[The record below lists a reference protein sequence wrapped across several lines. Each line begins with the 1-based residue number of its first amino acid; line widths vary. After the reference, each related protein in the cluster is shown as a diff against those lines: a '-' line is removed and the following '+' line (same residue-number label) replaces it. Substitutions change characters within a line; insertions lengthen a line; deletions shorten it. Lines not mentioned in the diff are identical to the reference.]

1 MVQSAEPRS
10 RGIMLVTRLDQV
22 PELILGNNLND
33 KKKLH
38 GMFELALK
46 ISGIKRC
53 AAIIHDMDINDG
65 QLVPPHL
72 HIMMEFSR
80 RIRLS
85 TVANKLSVPVTQL
98 ESMTHQGSAHG
109 IINGF
114 CYLIHATKDAQE
126 TGKYQYS
133 TENILANFNYEQLI
147 MQVQSQLNSSNK
159 PEDVL
164 NDLVNGVI
172 DRAECIQELT
182 NLGGSALANN
192 IVKVD
197 KIIAALDD
205 LKKKKYIEYKKQHP
219 NQPKTV
225 IWIYGRA
232 GTGKTRLAW
241 SIAHKRYG
249 DSVSIS
255 GSDNDIYQDVDSS
268 SQCLILDDLRPNKKV
283 TYSDL
288 LRLLDPYSIAPN
300 APSRY
305 HDKAIL
311 ADMIIITTPLDPY
324 EFYQKLAR
332 LYEMT
337 VYQDSFQQLARRLTK
352 VLHVSTNEIE
362 TMERLTMNGQL
373 TNTYSST
380 DETIENQ
387 FSIQEEARITPL
399 TLDELL
405 N

>member
-1 MVQSAEPRS
+1 MAQPAEPRS
-10 RGIMLVTRLDQV
+10 RGIMLVTRLDQIS
-22 PELILGNNLND
+22 ESILGNNLNND
-33 KKKLH
+33 KKLH

-46 ISGIKRC
+46 VSSIKRC
-53 AAIIHDMDINDG
+53 AAIIHDMDIKDD
-65 QLVPPHL
+65 QLVAPHL

-85 TVANKLSVPVTQL
+85 TVAKALSVPVTQL

-114 CYLIHATKDAQE
+114 CYLIHATRDAQD
-126 TGKYQYS
+126 TGKYQYPI
-133 TENILANFNYEQLI
+133 ENVLANFDYKQLI
-147 MQVQSQLNSSNK
+147 TQVQLQLDSSNT
-159 PEDVL
+159 PDNVL
-164 NDLVNGVI
+164 DDLVNGVI
-172 DRAECIQELT
+172 DREECIQELT

-192 IVKVD
+192 ITKVD

-232 GTGKTRLAW
+232 GKGKTRLAW

-311 ADMIIITTPLDPY
+311 ADMIIITTPLSPD
-324 EFYQKLAR
+324 EFYDKLAR
-332 LYEMT
+332 LYEMDI
-337 VYQDSFQQLARRLTK
+337 YRDSFQQLARRLTK
-352 VLHVSTNEIE
+352 VIQVNTFDIT
-362 TMERLTMNGQL
+362 TMKQL
-373 TNTYSST
+373 PMDGRPTDTYVST
-380 DETIENQ
+380 DERVENC
-387 FSIQEEARITPL
+387 FSFDEKEESVTPPSL
-399 TLDELL
+399 ESLI
-405 N
+405 